1 MFDVEKQVL
10 HRGVCYRALTV
21 KDDAKVATV
30 EAVPVD
36 GALGAAADDGVR
48 HRNQTGLTS
57 SWAKQVSK

>member
-1 MFDVEKQVL
+1 MDFGESSKVL
-10 HRGVCYRALTV
+10 PLLLADEAVS
-21 KDDAKVATV
+21 KVATV

-57 SWAKQVSK
+57 LWAKEVNK